1 MVSSTPGSD
10 TTDLEN
16 AGLRGRVRTLVDNET
31 FQRIIIGVI
40 ILNAVVL
47 GAETAVPAGLAH
59 ELAVFDNVLLGV
71 FVVELALRLVA
82 YGPRFFLDPWNVFDT
97 VIVAIALVPATGP
110 LSVLRALRILRVLR
124 LVNSVPSMRRVVDG
138 LIAAMPGMGSVA
150 ALLVLMMYVAV
161 VISTN
166 LYGTI
171 APEYFGD
178 LGTSAFTLFQTMTGE
193 AWPDIAREVMAEDPS
208 AWIFFVVFI
217 LVMTFAVLNLF
228 LAVVVSGMESVETL
242 AEHEEESDA
251 EMMAILVSLRE
262 ELAVIRDELA
272 ATRAELR
279 DGSGPR

>member
-1 MVSSTPGSD
+1 MGSSNISARD
-10 TTDLEN
+10 
-16 AGLRGRVRTLVDNET
+16 RVRTLVDDDR
-31 FQRIIIGVI
+31 FQKIIIGVI

-47 GAETAVPAGLAH
+47 GVETMVPEHLAY
-59 ELAVFDNVLLGV
+59 ELALLDSVLLGV
-71 FVVELALRLVA
+71 FVIELVLRLVA
-82 YGPRFFLDPWNVFDT
+82 YGPRFFLDPWNIFDT

-110 LSVLRALRILRVLR
+110 MSVLRSLRILRVLR

-150 ALLVLMMYVAV
+150 GLLALMMYVAV

-166 LYGTI
+166 LYGPI

-193 AWPDIAREVMAEDPS
+193 AWPDIAREVMEEDPS
-208 AWIFFVVFI
+208 AWIFFVLFI

-228 LAVVVSGMESVETL
+228 LAVVVSGMENVQNL
-242 AEHEEESDA
+242 AEHEKESDA
-251 EMMAILVSLRE
+251 EMMAVLASLRE
-262 ELAVIRDELA
+262 DLTAVREELA

-279 DGSGPR
+279 SDSAAR

>member
-1 MVSSTPGSD
+1 MSGNISVRT
-10 TTDLEN
+10 
-16 AGLRGRVRTLVDNET
+16 RVRTLVDDER
-31 FQRIIIGVI
+31 FQKIIIGVI

-47 GAETAVPAGLAH
+47 GVETMVPEHLAH
-59 ELAVFDNVLLGV
+59 ELALFDSLLLAV
-71 FVVELALRLVA
+71 FVVELLLRLVA

-138 LIAAMPGMGSVA
+138 LINAMPGMGAVA
-150 ALLVLMMYVAV
+150 GLLVLMMYVAV

-166 LYGTI
+166 LYGEI

-193 AWPDIAREVMAEDPS
+193 AWPDIARTVMAEDPT
-208 AWIFFVVFI
+208 AWVFFVVFI

-228 LAVVVSGMESVETL
+228 LAVVVSGMESVESL

-251 EMMAILVSLRE
+251 EMMTLLTSMRDDLTAVRE
-262 ELAVIRDELA
+262 ELAAV
-272 ATRAELR
+272 RAER
-279 DGSGPR
+279 SQAPEAG

>member
-1 MVSSTPGSD
+1 MGPSNISARD
-10 TTDLEN
+10 
-16 AGLRGRVRTLVDNET
+16 RVRALVDNDT
-31 FQRIIIGVI
+31 FQKVIIGVI
-40 ILNAVVL
+40 IVNAVVL
-47 GAETAVPAGLAH
+47 GVETMVPEHLAH
-59 ELAVFDNVLLGV
+59 ELALFDSLLLGV
-71 FVVELALRLVA
+71 FVVELVLRLVA
-82 YGPRFFLDPWNVFDT
+82 YGPRFFLDPWNIFDT
-97 VIVAIALVPATGP
+97 AIVAIALVPATGP
-110 LSVLRALRILRVLR
+110 MSVLRALRILRVLR

-166 LYGTI
+166 LYGEI

-228 LAVVVSGMESVETL
+228 LAVVVSGMESVESLTK
-242 AEHEEESDA
+242 HEEENDA
-251 EMMAILVSLRE
+251 EQMEMLASLRE
-262 ELAVIRDELA
+262 EMKAVREELA
-272 ATRAELR
+272 STRAELR
-279 DGSGPR
+279 GVGVGAAGDEVQI

>member
-1 MVSSTPGSD
+1 MGSSNISVR
-10 TTDLEN
+10 
-16 AGLRGRVRTLVDNET
+16 ARVRALVEDDL
-31 FQRIIIGVI
+31 FQKTIIGVI

-47 GAETAVPAGLAH
+47 GVETMVPEQLAH
-59 ELAVFDNVLLGV
+59 ELALLDSVLLGV
-71 FVVELALRLVA
+71 FVVELVLRLVA
-82 YGPRFFLDPWNVFDT
+82 YGPKFFRDPWNIFDT

-110 LSVLRALRILRVLR
+110 MSVLRALRILRVLR

-150 ALLVLMMYVAV
+150 ALLGLMMYVAV

-166 LYGTI
+166 LYGSI

-242 AEHEEESDA
+242 AEHEKESDA
-251 EMMAILVSLRE
+251 EMMAILTSLRE
-262 ELAVIRDELA
+262 DLTAVREELA

-279 DGSGPR
+279 SDSDVGSAAR